1 MDVDSQKCM
10 GCGATLKYTPATQ
23 NWKCEYCGSEFTIED
38 IEKYQEQSKL
48 RSEAESKNISIDE
61 GHTSDKEFDSYTC
74 KNCGAE
80 LITDGNTVATSCVY
94 CKSTA
99 IINNRIKGV
108 LLPNKLI
115 PFTKT
120 KDDAIK
126 AFKSCTKGKLFAPS
140 AFTDIKNLQEISG
153 VYVPFWLYDSK
164 VEADFQ
170 AKGTKITSWSSGDY
184 HYTKTDLYDVIRSC
198 NMEFEKVPA
207 DSSSKFEDD
216 LMDSIEPYNY
226 DDLKEFNSA
235 YLSGFLAEKYDVTK
249 EEASKRMENRVANSA
264 IDECKTSARGY
275 SSLTP
280 QLQNVKI
287 TKGTIS
293 YVMLPVWM
301 LNIKY
306 KNKLY
311 HFAMNGTTGKFIGEI
326 PMDGG
331 KAFLYT
337 MLFALGI
344 LALGCLFCLF
354 F

>member
-1 MDVDSQKCM
+1 MDVNSQKCM

-23 NWKCEYCGSEFTIED
+23 NWKCEYCGAEYTISDIESFQEKSKLKAETNANNVTIED
-38 IEKYQEQSKL
+38 GKV
-48 RSEAESKNISIDE
+48 
-61 GHTSDKEFDSYTC
+61 SDKEYSSYLC

-80 LITDGNTVATSCVY
+80 LITDENTVATSCVY

-120 KDDAIK
+120 KEDAIN
-126 AFKSCTKGKLFAPS
+126 AFKSCTKGKLFAPK
-140 AFTDIKNLQEISG
+140 AFSDMKNLQEVSG
-153 VYVPFWLYDSK
+153 VYVPFWLYDS
-164 VEADFQ
+164 VVDADFE
-170 AKGTKITSWSSGDY
+170 AKGTKVTSWTSGDY
-184 HYTKTDLYDVIRSC
+184 HYTKTDLYDVERTG

-226 DDLKEFNSA
+226 DDLKDFNEA
-235 YLSGFLAEKYDVTK
+235 YLSGFLAEKYDVSK
-249 EEASKRMENRVANSA
+249 EDASKRMEERVANTA
-264 IDECKTSARGY
+264 IDECRKSA
-275 SSLTP
+275 SSYTTLTP
-280 QLQNVKI
+280 HLQNVKI
-287 TKGTIS
+287 TKGNIS

-306 KNKLY
+306 SGKLY

-326 PMDGG
+326 PMDKG
-331 KAFLYT
+331 KAFMYT
-337 MLFALGI
+337 MLFAISVFAICSIFAMLI
-344 LALGCLFCLF
+344 
-354 F
+354 